1 MIYESLNIVE
11 LIHVRVHIVASCNL
25 YQNIC
30 NFPFWMSHVACHED
44 ATCPYPYNK
53 PTEFQ
58 EIL

>member
-1 MIYESLNIVE
+1 MNLLTLSNLFMCAST
-11 LIHVRVHIVASCNL
+11 LSPHVTYIKTYVTFL
-25 YQNIC
+25 
-30 NFPFWMSHVACHED
+30 FWMSHVACHED